1 MILARRS
8 SLARKQTAEGH
19 QAKPMRSEQHTRL
32 HRRGF
37 HHGMQVG
44 QRAKAVPLRPFS
56 LLPCVLGLGRRGG
69 LR

>member
-19 QAKPMRSEQHTRL
+19 AKPMRSEQHTRL